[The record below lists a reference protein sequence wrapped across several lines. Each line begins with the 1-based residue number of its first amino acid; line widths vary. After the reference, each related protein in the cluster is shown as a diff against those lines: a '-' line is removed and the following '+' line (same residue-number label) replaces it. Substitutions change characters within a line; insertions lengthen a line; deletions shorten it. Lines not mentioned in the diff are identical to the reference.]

1 MELRGEDGFRRN
13 AQSSSAAFRAAEGV
27 SVSSVVIS
35 STEFFEEPKI
45 CYNKGRMKNKMF
57 LVVAACLAATGVFA
71 SEVAIHAY
79 PNFGLPRVEE
89 MMFLVLQIG
98 IIIFAAKI
106 GGSIVSLFKMPSIL
120 GELGAGI
127 AIGPWALGGIP
138 IDGIFPN
145 GLFNGVALK
154 AMNAAANGQVKEM
167 YGTLVGAG
175 NIFDATSPALYG
187 IATLASIILLFLSGL
202 ETNLKMF
209 LKYSFVGS
217 MVGLGGV
224 IFSFVFGDICAVI
237 LLPKFFPSA
246 FGQLAQMSFGQAVMQ
261 AAPMYMGIMSTA
273 TSVGI
278 TARIL
283 SERKKMD
290 SEEGVTIMAGA
301 VIDDVLGL
309 IVLAIGNGIIAATA
323 AASDSSSNPTGVP
336 WSKIG
341 MVAVKAFGVWLGAT
355 LIGVLVARKISW
367 LLKMFKSP
375 QAIATLAFGL
385 SMILAGFF
393 EFMGLA
399 MIIGA
404 YVMGLALS
412 RTDLKH
418 MIQETLSPVYTF
430 LVPIFFCVMG
440 MMVDMNALMSKPVLI
455 FGGIYTALAIFAKI
469 IGCALPSWFCGF
481 NFLGGMRIGTG
492 MVPRGEVA
500 LIIAGLGLS
509 NGFLSQEIFGIG
521 IMMTLLTTVIAPPAL
536 IALFIPKKR
545 GVRHLNSSMKDSRQ
559 IVFDLPNQQIAE
571 IMQGK
576 LVDEFRHEGFFTVQ
590 LAREHNM
597 SIWEISMDTIEL
609 SLYWKGK
616 KIRIEC
622 TPSEESVIHQAWMEV
637 ISQMNELT
645 RTLSKVQKRD
655 DILENIV
662 AKKDDAENISS
673 SVLAARYV
681 QNFVMLPRFKAY
693 SKKEAIDK
701 MVEKIA
707 QVYPK
712 NVVDEAKVKEAILS
726 REESMPTGLDL
737 GIAVPHGRTDGV
749 NHILG
754 AVALVDNTEN
764 ENGIIPDY
772 ETIDHSKIQIIV
784 LTLVP
789 ESAHAP
795 YLQLMAFISRVL
807 HNEDDRERLLA
818 CTTSEEMR
826 KFFRHIK

>member
-1 MELRGEDGFRRN
+1 M
-13 AQSSSAAFRAAEGV
+13 
-27 SVSSVVIS
+27 
-35 STEFFEEPKI
+35 
-45 CYNKGRMKNKMF
+45 
-57 LVVAACLAATGVFA
+57 VAACLVAAGAFA
-71 SEVAIHAY
+71 GEATASAY
-79 PNFGLPRVEE
+79 PNFGLSRVEE

-98 IIIFAAKI
+98 VIIFAAKI
-106 GGSIVSLFKMPSIL
+106 GGSIATILKLPSIL

-127 AIGPWALGGIP
+127 LIGPWALGGIGFCP
-138 IDGIFPN
+138 ELFD
-145 GLFNGVALK
+145 GLFKDGLFHGVALR
-154 AMNAAANGQVKEM
+154 AFHAQGQM
-167 YGTLVGAG
+167 Y
-175 NIFDATSPALYG
+175 DATTPALYG

-217 MVGLGGV
+217 LVGLGGV
-224 IFSFVFGDICAVI
+224 IFSFLFGDVCAVI
-237 LLPKFFPSA
+237 FLPKFFPSI
-246 FGQLAQMSFGQAVMQ
+246 FGNLAQMPFGQAIMQ

-309 IVLAIGNGIIAATA
+309 IVLAIGNGIIVANEAAKASGAATQ
-323 AASDSSSNPTGVP
+323 GVN
-336 WSKIG
+336 WGEIG
-341 MVAVKAFGVWLGAT
+341 MVAVKAFGVWLAGT
-355 LIGVLVARKISW
+355 IIGVVCARKISW
-367 LLKMFKSP
+367 LLKLVKDP
-375 QAIATLAFGL
+375 KVIGTLAFGL

-393 EFMGLA
+393 ECMGLA

-418 MIQETLSPVYTF
+418 MIQETLAPVYTF

-440 MMVDMNALMSKPVLI
+440 MMVDTSALMSKPVLI

-481 NFLGGMRIGTG
+481 NFLGGMRIGAG

-509 NGFLSQEIFGIG
+509 NGYLSQEIFGIG
-521 IMMTLLTTVIAPPAL
+521 IMMTLITTVMAPPTL

-545 GVRHLNSSMKDSRQ
+545 GVKHPKRSMNDSRQ
-559 IVFDLPNQQIAE
+559 ILFELPNAQVAE
-571 IMQGK
+571 IMQNK
-576 LVDEFRHEGFFTVQ
+576 LVAEFQHEGFFTIQ
-590 LAREHNM
+590 LAHENNM
-597 SIWEISMDTIEL
+597 SIWEVTMDEIEF
-609 SLYWKGK
+609 SLHWRGK

-622 TPSEESVIHQAWMEV
+622 TPAEEAVIQQAWTEV
-637 ISQMNELT
+637 ISQMNELL
-645 RTLSKVQKRD
+645 RTLSKVQKQKQ
-655 DILENIV
+655 ITQTIVPKKENSDNT
-662 AKKDDAENISS
+662 ASS
-673 SVLAARYV
+673 ALAARYL
-681 QNFVMLPRFKAY
+681 QGFVMLPKFKAY
-693 SKKEAIDK
+693 SKTEAIVK
-701 MVEKIA
+701 IVEEIA
-707 QVYPK
+707 QAYPK
-712 NVVDEAKVKEAILS
+712 NVVDKAKVKDAIFV

-754 AVALVDNTEN
+754 AVALVDNSEN

-789 ESAHAP
+789 ASVSAP
-795 YLQLMAFISRVL
+795 YLQLMAFISRIL
-807 HNEDDRERLLA
+807 HKEEEREQLLS
-818 CTTSEEMR
+818 CTTPEQMR
-826 KFFRHIK
+826 KFFKRMK